1 MGFEPLDVHYF
12 FLDFHTSEGVK
23 FFEVGLKFREVVKD
37 ESFFGLLSLEDND
50 PARLVSSGEVAP

>member
-23 FFEVGLKFREVVKD
+23 FFEVGLEFSEVFKD
-37 ESFFGLLSLEDND
+37 KPFFSLLSFEDND
-50 PARLVSSGEVAP
+50 PAGFVSSGEVAP